1 MFCLY
6 YRRKGVALF
15 GVLCLTIVFAGI
27 GISLLL
33 LSVANSDKTQTSYKL
48 TRALMCAETG
58 LEQQLSVLNDSDV
71 IAGEG
76 LDDLTGG
83 HHGATFTVATTA
95 WWMDGEDN
103 DGNGWV
109 DDEVEDNYFTLESVG
124 VVGNIARRVRA
135 TVRKGRLG
143 FPDVYG
149 AITLYNP
156 MDENGDVIPGAI
168 ANFSGNPP
176 RVSGRDSDLP
186 VLVDFD
192 EVRASDVV
200 IGSGEGP
207 DVLGVAV
214 HDDQSVVDVSSE
226 LGNKE
231 DRVDG
236 VDPTGIDD
244 TALEDLLV
252 NGGGQIGDA
261 SVANTNSFDPLNA
274 NDIYSLAQELGA
286 YASGENVHDETN
298 WPDGGSTLGTV
309 DAPQITVLRPSDG
322 VTAQLN
328 GNVSGSGILVIDGH
342 VRLSGTFN
350 YAGLVII
357 TSNGLAEV
365 ELMGTPLV
373 MGAII
378 AANPDPD
385 TAPGNT
391 VLDLRGTA
399 DVYYSTE
406 ALGLAEQV
414 CVGKTQVLAMNEF

>member
-1 MFCLY
+1 MFPD

-15 GVLCLTIVFAGI
+15 GVLCLIIVFAGI
-27 GISLLL
+27 AISLLL

-58 LEQQLSVLNDSDV
+58 TEQQLSVLNDSDV
-71 IAGEG
+71 LAGEG
-76 LDDLTGG
+76 LDELTGG
-83 HHGATFTVATTA
+83 HHGGVFTVTTTA
-95 WWMDGEDN
+95 WWTDGEDN
-103 DGNGWV
+103 DGNGWI
-109 DDEVEDNYFTLESVG
+109 DDEVEENYFTIESVG
-124 VVGNIARRVRA
+124 VVGNVARRVRA
-135 TVRKGRLG
+135 AVRKGSLG

-156 MDENGDVIPGAI
+156 VDENGDVIPGAI
-168 ANFSGNPP
+168 ANFSGTPP
-176 RVSGRDSDLP
+176 RVSGQDSDLP

-192 EVRASDVV
+192 EVRASDIV

-214 HDDQSVVDVSSE
+214 HDDQSVADISGE
-226 LGNKE
+226 LGKKE

-236 VDPTGIDD
+236 VDPTGLDD
-244 TALEDLLV
+244 EALEDVLV
-252 NGGGQIGDA
+252 NGGGQIGEA
-261 SVANTNSFDPLNA
+261 SVANINGFDPLNA
-274 NDIYSLAQELGA
+274 NDIYGLAQELGA
-286 YASGENVHDETN
+286 YARAENVYDETN
-298 WPDGGSTLGTV
+298 WPTGGSALGSV
-309 DAPQITVLRPSDG
+309 DAPQITVLKPSDG
-322 VTAQLN
+322 ATGQLS
-328 GNVSGSGILVIDGH
+328 GHVSGSGILVIDGH
-342 VRLSGTFN
+342 VRFTGTFN

-357 TSNGLAEV
+357 TSNGFAEV
-365 ELMGTPLV
+365 ELLGTPLV

-385 TAPGNT
+385 TAPGQT

-406 ALGLAEQV
+406 AVGLAEQV